1 MNKTGMVTFSLVF
14 PGKRTVEFEVRTDDE
29 KSRKALSR
37 VYSRFIQIYEAA
49 GFPPEKQYTAFKDNE
64 LRRIL
69 LRGEL
74 RGVYADF
81 SAAYEKLSLPVA
93 MQKNA
98 FLNKSLRNRILG
110 GEKLNILHLFRK
122 LNPSFL
128 KKFRDLDLCIIFL
141 VDIYLKPKL
150 KKAVSTGKFDGYKTT
165 PELIYGALG

>member
-1 MNKTGMVTFSLVF
+1 
-14 PGKRTVEFEVRTDDE
+14 
-29 KSRKALSR
+29 
-37 VYSRFIQIYEAA
+37 
-49 GFPPEKQYTAFKDNE
+49 
-64 LRRIL
+64 L

-110 GEKLNILHLFRK
+110 GENLNILHLFRK
-122 LNPSFL
+122 LNSSFL

-141 VDIYLKPKL
+141 VDIYLC
-150 KKAVSTGKFDGYKTT
+150 
-165 PELIYGALG
+165 